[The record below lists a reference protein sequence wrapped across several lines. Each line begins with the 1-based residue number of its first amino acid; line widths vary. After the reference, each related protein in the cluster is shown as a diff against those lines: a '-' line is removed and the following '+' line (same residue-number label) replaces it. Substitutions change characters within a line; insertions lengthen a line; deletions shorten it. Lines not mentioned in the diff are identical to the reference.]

1 MRLVGSQVAA
11 AAHPVQ
17 ARTGLG
23 GHATRQD
30 AGLAGCPALCPA
42 AALRPLVALAHRVSP
57 DRRRRTQR
65 HLPAS
70 AAGGVE
76 GVPRRI
82 VGNPS
87 ACPYV

>member
-1 MRLVGSQVAA
+1 M
-11 AAHPVQ
+11 P
-17 ARTGLG
+17 
-23 GHATRQD
+23 
-30 AGLAGCPALCPA
+30 
-42 AALRPLVALAHRVSP
+42 P